1 MNSGNVAEPMQIC
14 RILIRVAVISRSYEI
29 AFVGSGSVM
38 LMTLKPHV
46 SL

>member
-1 MNSGNVAEPMQIC
+1 MNSGNVAELMQIC
-14 RILIRVAVISRSYEI
+14 ILIRVAVISRSYEI

-38 LMTLKPHV
+38 LMALKPHV